1 MWNTLVSFSFARML
15 ALRGLCHV
23 EPPFSGAFLKG
34 EGLCHV
40 EPPFSGAFLKGEGL
54 CHVEFRGAPEDAQ
67 NWFVASADL
76 TNLSY
81 ETRILGWLQAFFLHF
96 WQCSHP
102 TLDTRAKTI
111 SQRRLFPV
119 SLIYPVLATLSVCFS
134 WVMFSCQDVTDH
146 CTLAGSADSPFFVCR
161 DHSTPPLLGSKHGM
175 ESLGFSSSYA
185 ENFWVLT
192 RGANNTN

>member
-1 MWNTLVSFSFARML
+1 MLNLLFLERFSKERDFAMLNLLFLERFSKERVSAMLNFGERLKTLRTGLSLQPISRTCPMRRAFWDGCKRFFALL
-15 ALRGLCHV
+15 AVL
-23 EPPFSGAFLKG
+23 
-34 EGLCHV
+34 
-40 EPPFSGAFLKGEGL
+40 
-54 CHVEFRGAPEDAQ
+54 
-67 NWFVASADL
+67 AS
-76 TNLSY
+76 
-81 ETRILGWLQAFFLHF
+81 
-96 WQCSHP
+96 